1 MHGNSDEQAAAGN
14 LVHPVQLLVARA
26 DQEGE
31 CRVLRGE
38 EEDYGELG
46 EGEEAGTVRVGKER
60 SILDDADDEGGEI
73 STNDE
78 N

>member
-1 MHGNSDEQAAAGN
+1 
-14 LVHPVQLLVARA
+14 VHPVQLLVARS
-26 DQEGE
+26 DEEGE

-38 EEDYGELG
+38 EEYNGKLG

-60 SILDDADDEGGEI
+60 GILDDADNEGGEI
-73 STNDE
+73 STNDK